1 MFIQLNKKY
10 LLKKQ
15 IQTRFTVLYAFVIL
29 KVIIHFYKKYDIAVK
44 SVLVHFVQRRSE
56 GATVRMYGSVARAQ
70 LVSNL
75 RNERSVTAVTG
86 IYGFSEM

>member
-10 LLKKQ
+10 LLNKYVQAK
-15 IQTRFTVLYAFVIL
+15 FTVLYAFVIL

-44 SVLVHFVQRRSE
+44 SVFVHFVQRRSE
-56 GATVRMYGSVARAQ
+56 GATVRVYGSLARAQ

-75 RNERSVTAVTG
+75 RNERSVTVVTG
-86 IYGFSEM
+86 INGL

>member
-10 LLKKQ
+10 LLNKYV
-15 IQTRFTVLYAFVIL
+15 QTRFTVLYAFVIS
-29 KVIIHFYKKYDIAVK
+29 KIINHFYKKYDIAVK
-44 SVLVHFVQRRSE
+44 SVLVHFVQRRGE
-56 GATVRMYGSVARAQ
+56 GATVHMYGSVARVQ

-86 IYGFSEM
+86 ING